1 MLKSK
6 SYVRIYTHTF
16 VRMKHTHTFA
26 SLFLLEPKILEL
38 PKKYI
43 NGIFSNNQI
52 WENAICRILEYSL
65 ITAQKMKF
73 SIKEPY
79 YLWFSS
85 HFLPKFTVLEL
96 KWAQKSDFFCHLNFL
111 TKPLQLSDVRTE
123 KAMSATNLGL
133 VIFVYAM
140 IYYIIC
146 KTVP

>member
-111 TKPLQLSDVRTE
+111 TKPLSSWMTSELKKLWVLHIQGWWLLFMRWFLT
-123 KAMSATNLGL
+123 
-133 VIFVYAM
+133 
-140 IYYIIC
+140 
-146 KTVP
+146 